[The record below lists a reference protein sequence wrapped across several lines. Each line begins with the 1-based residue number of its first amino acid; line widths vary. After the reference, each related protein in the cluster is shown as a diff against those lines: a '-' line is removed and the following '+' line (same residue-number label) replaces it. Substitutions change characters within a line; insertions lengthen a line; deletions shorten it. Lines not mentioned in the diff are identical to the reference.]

1 MNNENNKK
9 SHKKR
14 GMTLVEVIISIAVMA
29 VLALL
34 LTTIGVTIDN
44 YRRDTKARN
53 DKIAVEGPA
62 AESRDT
68 KDSGRGKL
76 IDKEFKIDVQ
86 KVKIVK
92 EEDGTISKSSDGPKV
107 EVTGKLYSTSDEL
120 TETGEVNA
128 DGKKIY
134 SGKTKG
140 HFKFI
145 DIGG

>member
-9 SHKKR
+9 SRHKKR

-44 YRRDTKARN
+44 YRKDTKVRN
-53 DKIAVEGPA
+53 DKVAVEGPA

-68 KDSGRGKL
+68 SANGRGKL
-76 IDKEFKIDVQ
+76 IDEDFTIT
-86 KVKIVK
+86 VKRTGGASVN
-92 EEDGTISKSSDGPKV
+92 
-107 EVTGKLYSTSDEL
+107 VTGKLYSTSDEL
-120 TETGEVNA
+120 TDTGSIDA
-128 DGKKIY
+128 DGEQIY
-134 SGKTKG
+134 SGNTKG

-145 DIGG
+145 DISN

>member
-9 SHKKR
+9 SRKKR

-34 LTTIGVTIDN
+34 LTTVGVTINN
-44 YRRDTKARN
+44 YRKDTKARN

-76 IDKEFKIDVQ
+76 IDDDFKIT
-86 KVKIVK
+86 VKRSGGSEVIV
-92 EEDGTISKSSDGPKV
+92 E
-107 EVTGKLYSTSDEL
+107 GKLYSTSDEL
-120 TETGEVNA
+120 TDTGTVNA
-128 DGKKIY
+128 DGKHVY
-134 SGKTKG
+134 SGDTKG

-145 DIGG
+145 DIGK